1 MKEIRDGVR
10 SNKISSSES
19 ISSQPL
25 VLDIEDFKAAEA
37 QEALEDESLAKVE
50 VEVRE
55 ELAQTL
61 EGLNMKE
68 IRDGVR
74 SNKISSSESIS
85 SQPLVLDI
93 EDFKG
98 DFSFDALF
106 GNLVNELLP
115 AFQEEDADSLEGNG
129 NISGNDALSNG
140 RSTQTQSSPLFP
152 EVDSLLSMF
161 KNSCSQL
168 VELQKQIDGRLY
180 NLKKDVAAQDSKHRK
195 TLGEIDGRLYNLK
208 KDVAAQD
215 SKHRKTLGEIND
227 VELS

>member
-1 MKEIRDGVR
+1 MYSMLLLSCCIC
-10 SNKISSSES
+10 
-19 ISSQPL
+19 
-25 VLDIEDFKAAEA
+25 F
-37 QEALEDESLAKVE
+37 
-50 VEVRE
+50 
-55 ELAQTL
+55 
-61 EGLNMKE
+61 M
-68 IRDGVR
+68 
-74 SNKISSSESIS
+74 
-85 SQPLVLDI
+85 
-93 EDFKG
+93 KG